1 MAHFVV
7 EFREISS
14 SFTANMGANS
24 DTFNAEFGAISV
36 LPSTEAYQG
45 PYEVTPK
52 VNAQTLATA
61 QKNMKYDMQIKAIP
75 YFDVG
80 NTSGGSTVYIG
91 SEV

>member
-7 EFREISS
+7 ELHEISS

-24 DTFNAEFGAISV
+24 DTFNAEFGVISV
-36 LPSTEAYQG
+36 LPSTEAYPG

-80 NTSGGSTVYIG
+80 NASGGSTVYIG

>member
-14 SFTANMGANS
+14 AFAVRLSESMS
-24 DTFNAEFGAISV
+24 TFDADFGTISV
-36 LPSTEAYQG
+36 LPSTEVYSG
-45 PYEVTPK
+45 PYEVTPA
-52 VNAQTLATA
+52 VISQTIETA
-61 QKNMKYDMQIKAIP
+61 EKTMKYDMQIKAIP

-80 NTSGGSTVYIG
+80 NASGGSTVYIG